1 MAMLTTTR
9 NALKYLGDDAAT
21 DTWLLYRNGYA
32 DAFQVIDAALAKAN
46 FLAATDPTTNDDE
59 GDGYASGSLWF
70 NLTDSKIFVCED
82 ASTSAAVWRQVWP
95 AIVDDM
101 DLSDYLLADGSQA
114 LGSALALTQIATPDA
129 PVVGLTKLYAKLDE
143 QMYYRPGDDGSE
155 TLLCDET
162 NLASQIAAIDKIT
175 LGGTLIF
182 PEQTGDIESYY
193 GDQIGVA
200 SGYVRGIEANCPY
213 WRTGVGG
220 YFRWYI
226 GVLAD
231 GGTSDSMQLSSAGLD
246 VAGKITRTGPGK
258 QALLAKTANYT
269 ITDTDPD
276 IVVVGALSAH
286 ATITLPT
293 ALDNSGRIITVII
306 DGDPGA
312 YNVIVDGEGS
322 ETINGAATKTNS
334 DQYSYLTLLSNG
346 TRWNII
352 GSAGTWT

>member
-9 NALKYLGDDAAT
+9 NALKYLGDDAST

-32 DAFQVIDAALAKAN
+32 DAFQVIDAALAKTN

-101 DLSDYLLADGSQA
+101 DLTDYLLADGSQA
-114 LGSALALTQIATPDA
+114 LGSALILTQIATPDA
-129 PVVGLTKLYAKLDE
+129 PAAGLAKLYAKLDN
-143 QMYYRPGDDGSE
+143 QMYHRPTGGSE
-155 TLLCDET
+155 TLIVDAS
-162 NLASQIAAIDKIT
+162 NLASSIAAEAEIT

-182 PEQTGDIESYY
+182 PEETGDIEAYY
-193 GDQIGVA
+193 GDLIGVA
-200 SGYVRGIEANCPY
+200 SGYARGIEASTIY
-213 WRTGVGG
+213 WRSHL

-226 GVLAD
+226 DCLAD

-246 VAGKITRTGPGK
+246 VVGRITRTGPGK
-258 QALLAKTANYT
+258 QSLLAKTANYT